1 MKSPTE
7 SEVFRRFFHAGSRF
21 FLFFAPFLV
30 TIRFVS
36 SRRSSGW
43 KASFGAERV
52 ARIDNARQ
60 YRIYL
65 SEVAWVVSNIFVIM
79 RDQGEGKWWQQQQ
92 RDMSQCFG
100 PLVQLSP
107 LLKKIDNG
115 TSRMTFSSPTWSRCI
130 PANERIPHRGGPI
143 SKRFPPLLVTLKM
156 VGCFSLL
163 FCGLHFGNTHD
174 HASANHGYRGRWI
187 PSWRRGAARTMAA
200 SRSARRTFN
209 RFVTARSWVP
219 ENEGL

>member
-7 SEVFRRFFHAGSRF
+7 SEVFRRFFHARSRF

-30 TIRFVS
+30 TISFVS

-79 RDQGEGKWWQQQQ
+79 RDQGEGKWWQRQQ

-130 PANERIPHRGGPI
+130 PATRGSHIVEVPFRNDFHR
-143 SKRFPPLLVTLKM
+143 F
-156 VGCFSLL
+156 
-163 FCGLHFGNTHD
+163 
-174 HASANHGYRGRWI
+174 
-187 PSWRRGAARTMAA
+187 
-200 SRSARRTFN
+200 
-209 RFVTARSWVP
+209 
-219 ENEGL
+219 